1 MEIFHC
7 CDFTHN
13 DYLGWL
19 QTTKIALNKVI
30 EMKKLA
36 ILSIVGVFVIL
47 AVSCNQKDQEQE
59 RLATV
64 KEIQVLLRDQ
74 NFEAARLMAIDTLDP
89 QLRSLYY
96 EADEQLGHAS
106 HLDVRCNERI
116 EEILYGI
123 VKKVPAS
130 NIRFNRDIYAELH
143 TLYPENELYKRK
155 FIYYD
160 RKQRGVL

>member
-1 MEIFHC
+1 
-7 CDFTHN
+7 
-13 DYLGWL
+13 
-19 QTTKIALNKVI
+19 
-30 EMKKLA
+30 MKKLA
-36 ILSIVGVFVIL
+36 ILSIVGVFLIL
-47 AVSCNQKDQEQE
+47 ALSCTQKDQGQE
-59 RLATV
+59 RLANV
-64 KEIQVLLRDQ
+64 REIKQLLKDK
-74 NFEAARLMAIDTLDP
+74 NFEAARLMAIETLDP

-116 EEILYGI
+116 EEILYRI

-143 TLYPENELYKRK
+143 TLYPENKLYKK
-155 FIYYD
+155 KYIYYD